1 MEIIVQ
7 STLPVVASRLS
18 RLYARFNGDLTPLM
32 EKVGAIIENDTAERL
47 KDTKTDPDG
56 KKWADLAPAT
66 IAAKKRR
73 KTDKGGVLI
82 DSRRMVDSLTH
93 ESGRDYAIIGVNAA
107 SDDEEDPKQYAVYH
121 QTGTKNMPAHPI
133 FGLSNKDKE
142 DIQDWVAS
150 TLKGWW
156 YGR

>member
-7 STLPVVASRLS
+7 STLPIVASRLS

-107 SDDEEDPKQYAVYH
+107 SDDDDPKQYAVYH
-121 QTGTKNMPAHPI
+121 QTGTKNMPARVI
-133 FGLSNKDKE
+133 FGWSKKATEQLHDYINM
-142 DIQDWVAS
+142 QVAEFV
-150 TLKGWW
+150 
-156 YGR
+156 R